1 MNKKLFSL
9 VVLMVC
15 FGAKTHAYELATHG
29 RLTEQA
35 FLKSNLV
42 LDSQLLLDLGLDTS
56 SINPFGSVYYDM
68 SGSQLQVRAA
78 NNFEIDKDRISNKAD
93 ALTIKGWLM
102 RGSIREDDLGQI
114 LGVNRGD
121 DPHDDPYGNIFRVFN
136 HFYDPVQDKPLTTIA
151 GVLGQ
156 KSPDWAVGSANAF
169 TQPNTPDTSRRNHF
183 TVFDARE
190 AMYRALTG
198 RDAQGNMVG
207 RDAQG
212 NPVPATEAERNKYWA
227 TTFRA
232 LGDVVH
238 LVQDM
243 GQPQHTRNDA
253 HSGAPGFGH
262 KSIFEEYIDMRATGA
277 ESYNIDGT
285 KVTPLQLTYDGYTLP
300 TFTKYSD
307 FWSTRNGVS
316 GRGLADY
323 SNRGFFTAVQ
333 FIIFRG

>member
-1 MNKKLFSL
+1 MKKHCFAL
-9 VVLMVC
+9 VILLTFNIVT
-15 FGAKTHAYELATHG
+15 AYAYELGTHG

-42 LDSQLLLDLGLDTS
+42 QDAQLLLDLGLDS
-56 SINPFGSVYYDM
+56 NSNNPFGNIYYDV
-68 SGSQLQVRAA
+68 SGSQVKERVA
-78 NNFEIDKDRISNKAD
+78 NDFEKSEKRMSSPVE

-102 RGSIREDDLGQI
+102 RGAIREDDLGQI
-114 LGVNRGD
+114 LGVNRGG
-121 DPHDDPYGNIFRVFN
+121 DPQDDPYGNFFRVLN

-151 GVLGQ
+151 GALGK
-156 KSPDWAVGSANAF
+156 KSPDWGTGSANAF

-212 NPVPATEAERNKYWA
+212 NPVPATEADRNKYWA

-243 GQPQHTRNDA
+243 GQPQHTRNDQLLREK
-253 HSGAPGFGH
+253 P
-262 KSIFEEYIDMRATGA
+262 EYA
-277 ESYNIDGT
+277 
-285 KVTPLQLTYDGYTLP
+285 
-300 TFTKYSD
+300 
-307 FWSTRNGVS
+307 
-316 GRGLADY
+316 
-323 SNRGFFTAVQ
+323 
-333 FIIFRG
+333 